1 MNNLVIVSSQPLLSH
16 CLSIYLSF
24 LISLTLLV
32 LPHLTVCLFLSLLLS
47 LPFISLSN
55 YLLGPTY
62 PPYPTMCV
70 CVASRLFPLC
80 LSSISPH
87 IYLLSP
93 HPPPPYSYEPPAC
106 LSLSQTHHSLSLFIL
121 KFPGNRFRV
130 YIAFFSHHTFFLTSP
145 IVFSGCL
152 SLCSLFLKSPYE
164 LMSYVNCFLLCLSQ
178 PTVLIV

>member
-1 MNNLVIVSSQPLLSH
+1 MEQQLYDAIRADDVARVEDCFRRGVDVNNLVIVSSQPLLSH

-70 CVASRLFPLC
+70 
-80 LSSISPH
+80 
-87 IYLLSP
+87 
-93 HPPPPYSYEPPAC
+93 
-106 LSLSQTHHSLSLFIL
+106 
-121 KFPGNRFRV
+121 
-130 YIAFFSHHTFFLTSP
+130 
-145 IVFSGCL
+145 
-152 SLCSLFLKSPYE
+152 
-164 LMSYVNCFLLCLSQ
+164 
-178 PTVLIV
+178 